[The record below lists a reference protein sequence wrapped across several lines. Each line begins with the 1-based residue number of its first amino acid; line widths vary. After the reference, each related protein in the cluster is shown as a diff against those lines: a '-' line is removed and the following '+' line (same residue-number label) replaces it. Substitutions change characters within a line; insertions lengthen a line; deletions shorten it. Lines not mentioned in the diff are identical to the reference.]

1 MKYYAGEN
9 LDRFDFR
16 ITKINRA
23 ELEVDRPKREK
34 DMHRN
39 IGSYQKIDVFD
50 PTSCV
55 YVSSLLR
62 VGNRCLL
69 NGMRLICNTKRLFLT
84 HKTIQQRRITE
95 NASK

>member
-39 IGSYQKIDVFD
+39 IGSYQKIG
-50 PTSCV
+50 
-55 YVSSLLR
+55 VSTRNHVSMYLL
-62 VGNRCLL
+62 C
-69 NGMRLICNTKRLFLT
+69 
-84 HKTIQQRRITE
+84 
-95 NASK
+95 

>member
-39 IGSYQKIDVFD
+39 IGSYQKVHVFN
-50 PTSCV
+50 P
-55 YVSSLLR
+55 
-62 VGNRCLL
+62 GNRCLL
-69 NGMRLICNTKRLFLT
+69 NDMRLICNTKRL
-84 HKTIQQRRITE
+84 
-95 NASK
+95 S

>member
-34 DMHRN
+34 DVHS
-39 IGSYQKIDVFD
+39 GLV
-50 PTSCV
+50 
-55 YVSSLLR
+55 
-62 VGNRCLL
+62 
-69 NGMRLICNTKRLFLT
+69 
-84 HKTIQQRRITE
+84 RI
-95 NASK
+95 